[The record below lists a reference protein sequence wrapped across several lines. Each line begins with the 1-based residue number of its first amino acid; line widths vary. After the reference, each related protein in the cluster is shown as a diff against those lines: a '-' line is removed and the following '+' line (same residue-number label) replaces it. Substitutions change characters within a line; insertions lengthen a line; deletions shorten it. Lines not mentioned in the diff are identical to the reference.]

1 MQKWISW
8 ALSGLF
14 RYLNAIQTMCP
25 HILRYLTTAVI
36 TNKDVR
42 KRRQVLKDLVK
53 VIQQVR
59 TEICCFLFIFFF
71 YWDYNFNVPVLGL
84 LTYFSPNSVTEFFVH
99 CEVKCVL
106 FAGRAKWMKYNVLSV
121 LLFFFPPRMIK
132 AENFSKILGIV
143 LNLILF
149 QPSLQGIVVQVLYK
163 SCLHFRTTEQCA
175 LFYVQ
180 IHMHFLNVLSQLW
193 EDVAVDRSYKRI
205 KVLDNSS

>member
-121 LLFFFPPRMIK
+121 LLFFSPPYDQGRK
-132 AENFSKILGIV
+132 FQQDPWNCSQSDSFSAIPTR
-143 LNLILF
+143 NCCA
-149 QPSLQGIVVQVLYK
+149 SVVQVLLAFQDNWTVCPVLCSNSY
-163 SCLHFRTTEQCA
+163 A
-175 LFYVQ
+175 
-180 IHMHFLNVLSQLW
+180 FLKCFITVMRGCSRW
-193 EDVAVDRSYKRI
+193 
-205 KVLDNSS
+205 